1 MGYDQHTPQAPM
13 FSLQYAGDLACDA
26 PTIQPQVVFR
36 SRRGGEAPNMLSI
49 AQLENAMS
57 IGKPTHRQASPILY
71 DDCLEL
77 ARPYSKPASTRQL
90 NMHLIRCAMVICR
103 IQYNIA
109 LQSQFITIIGSFIGA
124 VLKYRV
130 VHI

>member
-1 MGYDQHTPQAPM
+1 MINIPHRPGAC
-13 FSLQYAGDLACDA
+13 SAVQYAGDLACDA

-49 AQLENAMS
+49 VQLENAMS
-57 IGKPTHRQASPILY
+57 IGKSTHRQASPVLY

-77 ARPYSKPASTRQL
+77 ARPYSEPASTRQL
-90 NMHLIRCAMVICR
+90 NMHHLRCAMVICR

-109 LQSQFITIIGSFIGA
+109 LQLQFITIIGPVKGTVA
-124 VLKYRV
+124 KY
-130 VHI
+130 